1 MKDLPSDL
9 AAYLERPNLP
19 SFSMTEGEVRTA
31 ELLPLAE
38 LQCAAYHIK
47 SDSDEDDGG
56 EEGVEFMG
64 YSLLKSAGAYD
75 PDGVLAWFPELGE
88 YGAWDCDHHTM
99 ITFPGV
105 TWPDIA
111 ADPIWYINGQWY
123 PERVKHRVITSKDK
137 EG

>member
-9 AAYLERPNLP
+9 VAFLNSPNIP
-19 SFSMTEGEVRTA
+19 SFTMTEGEVRTA
-31 ELLPLAE
+31 ELLPLVD
-38 LQCAAYHIK
+38 LQPTAYHIE
-47 SDSDEDDGG
+47 SDSDEDGGG

-105 TWPDIA
+105 SWSDIVA
-111 ADPIWYINGQWY
+111 EPTWYINGQWY
-123 PERVKHRVITSKDK
+123 PDCVDHRVITIKDK
-137 EG
+137 G